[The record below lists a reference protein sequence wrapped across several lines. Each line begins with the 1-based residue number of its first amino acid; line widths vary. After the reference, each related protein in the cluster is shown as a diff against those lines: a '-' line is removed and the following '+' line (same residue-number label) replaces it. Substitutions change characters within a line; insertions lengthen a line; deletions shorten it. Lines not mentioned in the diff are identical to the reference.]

1 MQLSGDGV
9 HGPDL
14 ATIPSL
20 ALRSIEVLRGNWYG
34 DYQLTNNSL
43 SQFQDMS
50 GDVYWDLD
58 LTCDVSEALSVTFG
72 GNNVFDASP
81 DPAPDFLVCCGVP
94 TEPRSVLDW
103 QGPYYFVRGV
113 LRWH

>member
-1 MQLSGDGV
+1 M
-9 HGPDL
+9 
-14 ATIPSL
+14 
-20 ALRSIEVLRGNWYG
+20 RSIEVLRGNWYG

-43 SQFQDMS
+43 SQFQDMH
-50 GDVYWDLD
+50 GDVNWDLD
-58 LTCDVSEALSVTFG
+58 LTWDVSEALSVTFG